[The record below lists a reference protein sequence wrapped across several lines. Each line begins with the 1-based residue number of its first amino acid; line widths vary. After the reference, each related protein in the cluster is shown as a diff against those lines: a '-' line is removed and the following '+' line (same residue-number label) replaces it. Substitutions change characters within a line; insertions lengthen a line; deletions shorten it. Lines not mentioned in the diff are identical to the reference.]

1 MHDFSCTKL
10 DEIHYTELAERVR
23 YFKEDEEG
31 VRNMCRS
38 IEEML
43 VENTEEVKRE
53 FAKRMIEDG
62 TNPLEKIA
70 VFTGLSIESVEKLAS
85 EVRK

>member
-1 MHDFSCTKL
+1 
-10 DEIHYTELAERVR
+10 
-23 YFKEDEEG
+23 
-31 VRNMCRS
+31 MCRS

-43 VENTEEVKRE
+43 KEYGEEVTEKNKLE

-62 TNPLEKIA
+62 TNSLEKIA

-85 EVRK
+85 EIRK

>member
-1 MHDFSCTKL
+1 MKHMSTNSSSRKAFSGNSNFT
-10 DEIHYTELAERVR
+10 
-23 YFKEDEEG
+23 EDEEG
-31 VRNMCRS
+31 IRNMCRS

-43 VENTEEVKRE
+43 KEYGEEVTEKNKLE

-70 VFTGLSIESVEKLAS
+70 VFTGLSVESVEKLAS

>member
-1 MHDFSCTKL
+1 MRLNLFHGS
-10 DEIHYTELAERVR
+10 EIHYTELAERVR

-43 VENTEEVKRE
+43 KEYGEEVKRE
-53 FAKRMIEDG
+53 LAMRMISLGKNSFEDIANC
-62 TNPLEKIA
+62 TNLD
-70 VFTGLSIESVEKLAS
+70 IETVKQLAA
-85 EVRK
+85 EVKK

>member
-1 MHDFSCTKL
+1 
-10 DEIHYTELAERVR
+10 
-23 YFKEDEEG
+23 
-31 VRNMCRS
+31 MCRS

-43 VENTEEVKRE
+43 KEYGEEVTEKNKLE

-70 VFTGLSIESVEKLAS
+70 VFTGLSVESVEKLAS

>member
-1 MHDFSCTKL
+1 MSTNSSSRKAFSGNSNFT
-10 DEIHYTELAERVR
+10 
-23 YFKEDEEG
+23 EDEEG

-43 VENTEEVKRE
+43 KEYGEEVTEKNKLE

-70 VFTGLSIESVEKLAS
+70 VFTGLSVESVEKLAS

>member
-1 MHDFSCTKL
+1 
-10 DEIHYTELAERVR
+10 
-23 YFKEDEEG
+23 
-31 VRNMCRS
+31 MCRS

-43 VENTEEVKRE
+43 KEYGEEVKRE